1 MRIWSQMKYSV
12 WTIVLLDAEP
22 EDKHSNLLSHN
33 LLHLPG
39 AKQHINTC
47 TTKQI
52 SFHQKPYHDSR
63 AENHSLKN
71 LTQFDTQSQTRN
83 TRQFKSSHTE
93 CLSKFQTV
101 SYNNINPNCLPLYF
115 IIYL

>member
-63 AENHSLKN
+63 AKNHSLKN
-71 LTQFDTQSQTRN
+71 LTQFDTQSQTRIQDN
-83 TRQFKSSHTE
+83 SKAPTLSVYQNFKQSLIT
-93 CLSKFQTV
+93 T
-101 SYNNINPNCLPLYF
+101 
-115 IIYL
+115 